1 MRNLDLFL
9 KKKTT
14 TFYYAIKLFP
24 KEKRYDIS
32 SLYFFLRQI
41 DDLVDEQKNKKVFS
55 QVKKDFFYC
64 VRNKKKSK
72 YEYNQKALYLIQKYK
87 IPEAYFKD
95 FFDTQEKE
103 LNQKINFRDFK
114 QLDQYCYGVA
124 GVVGLMIIHILEIGK
139 GKEKEAVSFGNFMQ
153 MINILRDIKE
163 DKNQGKIYLPQ
174 NLLDSFKIKKNNLIK
189 DKTKYE
195 LMIKSFCQEIK
206 NKLKKVNFSGINWRI
221 KIPLLLAKNTYL
233 SIMKK
238 ICARPLFYYHR
249 RCQLRFFDWLF
260 IFMKTFFYG

>member
-24 KEKRYDIS
+24 KDKRNDIS
-32 SLYFFLRQI
+32 FLYFFLRQI
-41 DDLVDEQKNKKVFS
+41 DDLVDEQKNKKVFY

-64 VRNKKKSK
+64 LKNKKKSK
-72 YEYNQKALYLIQKYK
+72 YEYNQMALYLIQKYQ

-95 FFDTQEKE
+95 FFNTQEKD
-103 LNQKINFRDFK
+103 LNKKVNFSDFK

-124 GVVGLMIIHILEIGK
+124 GVVGLIISHILELGK
-139 GKEKEAVSFGNFMQ
+139 SREKEAVAFGNFMQ

-163 DKNQGKIYLPQ
+163 DENQGKSYLPQ
-174 NLLDSFKIKKNNLIK
+174 NLLDKFKIKKNNLIK
-189 DKTKYE
+189 DKIKYE

-206 NKLKKVNFSGINWRI
+206 IKLKKVSFSGINWQL
-221 KIPLLLAKNTYL
+221 KFPLLLAKNTYL
-233 SIMKK
+233 FIMKK
-238 ICARPLFYYHR
+238 ICSRPLFYYYR
-249 RCQLRFFDWLF
+249 RCQLNFLDWLF
-260 IFMKTFFYG
+260 IFIKTFFYG